1 MLKNIKLNLYIF
13 YPERFFKLNKG
24 VCVNKKS
31 AEALFLTQFTT

>member
-24 VCVNKKS
+24 IYINKKS
-31 AEALFLTQFTT
+31 AEAPFSSQFTA